1 MHAKPTHMNMMA
13 CLKRFALLAAGL
25 VISLQAHAGVKIEN
39 WQTSTGAEVYFVENH
54 DLPII
59 DISIDFAAGSA
70 RDEPAKAGLAGVTR
84 HMMTT
89 GAAGMS
95 EEDISRRMADIG
107 AILGGELD
115 LDRAAFK
122 LRTLSNQRE
131 RDQALDIF
139 TGIIQ
144 QPDFP
149 EAILQREKTRIIAGL
164 KEAATKPDTIS
175 SKTFMKAL
183 YGSHPYGL
191 DSEPETVNAIQ
202 RDDLLKFYQTHYG
215 AGNAVIALIGDMSR
229 EQANEIAERLSSGL
243 PKAESPGALP
253 AVPLPTQPS
262 EQRIE
267 HPATQS
273 HIVLG
278 YPGVRRGD
286 PDYFALYV
294 GNYILG
300 GGGFV
305 SRLTEEVREKRGLV
319 YSVNSYFMPMAV
331 EGPFQIGLQTKKEQ
345 GAEALK
351 VVRDT
356 LDKFIRQGVTETE
369 LKAAKQNIIGS
380 FPLRIDSN
388 AKILDY
394 LAVIGFYKLPLTY
407 LDDFN
412 KEIDRVTTAQIKDA
426 FNRRLKTDNMVTVI
440 VGTAQ

>member
-1 MHAKPTHMNMMA
+1 MRADMN
-13 CLKRFALLAAGL
+13 LFKNLALLTAGL
-25 VISLQAHAGVKIEN
+25 LFAVQAYAGVKIEN
-39 WQTSTGAEVYFVENH
+39 WQTSTGADVYFVENH

-70 RDEPAKAGLAGVTR
+70 RDSAAKAGLSAITR

-95 EEDISRRMADIG
+95 EEEISKRMADIG
-107 AILGGELD
+107 AILGGEHD
-115 LDRAAFK
+115 MDRAGFK
-122 LRTLSNQRE
+122 LRTLSKQPERE
-131 RDQALDIF
+131 QALDIYSR
-139 TGIIQ
+139 IIQ

-149 EAILQREKTRIIAGL
+149 EAILQREKTRIIANL
-164 KEAATKPDTIS
+164 KESATKPDSIS
-175 SKTFMKAL
+175 SKAFMKAV
-183 YGSHPYGL
+183 YGDHPYGFS
-191 DSEPETVNAIQ
+191 SEPETVAAIG
-202 RDDLLKFYQTHYG
+202 RADLQQFYQTYYS
-215 AGNAVIALIGDMSR
+215 ANNAVIALIGDMSR
-229 EQANEIAERLSSGL
+229 EQAAEIAERLTAALPKAASAPPLSSVGL
-243 PKAESPGALP
+243 PKQAL
-253 AVPLPTQPS
+253 

-267 HPATQS
+267 HPASQS
-273 HIVLG
+273 HILLG
-278 YPGVRRGD
+278 YPGVSRGD
-286 PDYFALYV
+286 PDYFPLYV

-319 YSVNSYFMPMAV
+319 YSVYSYFMPMAV

-345 GAEALK
+345 GEEALK

-356 LDKFIRQGVTETE
+356 LDGFMQKGVTEAE
-369 LKAAKQNIIGS
+369 LKAAKQNIIGG
-380 FPLRIDSN
+380 FPLRLDSN

-412 KEIDRVTTAQIKDA
+412 KQVDQVTTAQIKDA
-426 FNRRLKTDNMVTVI
+426 FNRRINTDNLVTII